1 MKKEKKV
8 FKKRKNNFF
17 KNSIFIPFILLI
29 AALIILAFSPLF
41 DITNTKIEGNLRLT
55 ENTILNVSGIKLG
68 QNILRINK
76 TEIKRNIE
84 TLPYIDKVSIKRNWP
99 DTLFISIKEKEAI
112 AKISTIG
119 AILTLDEDGN
129 VLNSFSDNTVIDL
142 PLIDKIEVFSY
153 GFDLL
158 NTSDNEKINNILEVL
173 KIFEKNG
180 MLRLVEKIE
189 QDSNI
194 VIYTKEGH
202 VANIGDIN
210 DLEYKIKRVKAVIEK
225 ETSEKYYFDISN
237 INIYPISKP
246 LWTLTEDKQDI
257 EVVE

>member
-1 MKKEKKV
+1 MKDKKV
-8 FKKRKNNFF
+8 VKLRRNNFF

-41 DITNTKIEGNLRLT
+41 DITKIKIEGNSILT
-55 ENTILNVSGIKLG
+55 ENTILNVSGIKEG

-76 TEIKRNIE
+76 NEIKQNIE
-84 TLPYIDKVSIKRNWP
+84 TLPYIDEVSIKRNWP
-99 DTLFISIKEKEAI
+99 DTLVISIKEKEAI
-112 AKISTIG
+112 AKIATVG
-119 AILTLDEDGN
+119 AVLTLDEDAN
-129 VLNSFSDNTVIDL
+129 VLNSFSDNTDIDL

-173 KIFEKNG
+173 KIFEKND
-180 MLRLVEKIE
+180 MLKLVEKIE
-189 QDSNI
+189 QDSNVI
-194 VIYTKEGH
+194 IYTKEGH

-210 DLEYKIKRVKAVIEK
+210 DLEYKIDRIRKVVEIEQD
-225 ETSEKYYFDISN
+225 EKYYFDTSNVNIST
-237 INIYPISKP
+237 ISKP
-246 LWTLTEDKQDI
+246 LWTVTEEKQDI

>member
-1 MKKEKKV
+1 MKKDKKV
-8 FKKRKNNFF
+8 VKLRRNNFF

-41 DITNTKIEGNLRLT
+41 DITKIKIEGNSKLT
-55 ENTILNVSGIKLG
+55 ENTILNVSGIKEG

-76 TEIKRNIE
+76 NEIKQNIE
-84 TLPYIDKVSIKRNWP
+84 TLPYIDEVSIKRNWP
-99 DTLFISIKEKEAI
+99 DTLVISIKEKEAI
-112 AKISTIG
+112 AKIATVG
-119 AILTLDEDGN
+119 AVLTLDEDGN
-129 VLNSFSDNTVIDL
+129 VLNSFSDNMDIDL

-173 KIFEKNG
+173 KIFEKND
-180 MLRLVEKIE
+180 MLKLVEKIE
-189 QDSNI
+189 QDSN
-194 VIYTKEGH
+194 VLIYTKEGH

-210 DLEYKIKRVKAVIEK
+210 DLEYKIDRIRKVVEIEQD
-225 ETSEKYYFDISN
+225 EKYYFDTSNVNIST
-237 INIYPISKP
+237 ISKP
-246 LWTLTEDKQDI
+246 LWTVTEEKQDI